1 MQVAILA
8 LDGVFDTGLT
18 VLLDTFSTA
27 NELAAFQGIG
37 PPLFD
42 VQLVGARRRIRTAL
56 GMTTTVE
63 PAAVVR
69 QPDWAIVPALNTKRP
84 DHLVGSLG
92 RKDVRRALEHLRAWH
107 DRGIGLAAACIGTFL
122 LGEAGLLDG
131 RDATTTWALAPLFRQ
146 RYPAVRLDDAR
157 MLVASRGVVT
167 AAAMMGHLD
176 LALWLVR
183 QASPQ
188 IAGLVARV
196 MLIDRRTS
204 QAQYVIPD
212 FLAHADPLIERFE
225 HWARRNLATGFSLQQ
240 AASALSVT
248 PRTLQRRTEAVL
260 GKSPLAFFQDM
271 RVERAQHL
279 IAIGDD
285 LEKIAG
291 EVGYADSATLRNL
304 LRRRLGRGVRDLRA
318 EMRY

>member
-1 MQVAILA
+1 MRLAILV
-8 LDGVFDTGLT
+8 LNGVFDTGLT

-27 NELAAFQGIG
+27 NELASMQ
-37 PPLFD
+37 
-42 VQLVGARRRIRTAL
+42 GARRPPFDVRLVGPRRRVRTAL
-56 GMTTTVE
+56 GMTTAVE
-63 PAAVVR
+63 PMSTVR
-69 QPDWAIVPALNTKRP
+69 RPDWVIVPALNTKQPER
-84 DHLVGSLG
+84 LVEALA
-92 RKDVRRALEHLRAWH
+92 RRDVRDALAHLRAWNG
-107 DRGIGLAAACIGTFL
+107 RGIGVAAACIGTFL
-122 LGEAGLLDG
+122 LAESGLLDD
-131 RDATTTWALAPLFRQ
+131 REATATWSLAPLFRQ
-146 RYPAVRLDDAR
+146 RYPNVRLDDSR
-157 MLVASRGVVT
+157 MIVVSGGVVT

-183 QASPQ
+183 QASPDLAAL
-188 IAGLVARV
+188 IARL

-212 FLAHADPLIERFE
+212 FLAHADPLVERFE
-225 HWARRNLATGFSLQQ
+225 RWARANLSAGFSLHK
-240 AASALSVT
+240 AANALSVT
-248 PRTLQRRTEAVL
+248 ARTLQRRTEAVL
-260 GKSPLAFFQDM
+260 GKSPLAFFQDI

-318 EMRY
+318 EMRS

>member
-18 VLLDTFSTA
+18 VLMDTFSTA
-27 NELAAFQGIG
+27 NELVAWQTAGQ
-37 PPLFD
+37 PLFD

-56 GMTTTVE
+56 GMTTMAE
-63 PAAVVR
+63 PAGAVR
-69 QPDWAIVPALNTKRP
+69 QPDWAIIPALNAKRP
-84 DHLVGSLG
+84 ETLIAALG
-92 RKDVRRALEHLRAWH
+92 RKDVRRALAHLRAWH
-107 DRGIGLAAACIGTFL
+107 DRGIGLAGACIGTFV

-146 RYPAVRLDDAR
+146 RYPDVRLDDSR
-157 MLVASRGVVT
+157 MLVVSRGVVT

-176 LALWLVR
+176 LALWMVR

-188 IAGLVARV
+188 IAGLVARL

-204 QAQYVIPD
+204 QARYVIPD

-225 HWARRNLATGFSLQQ
+225 RWSRQNLATGFSLEA

-248 PRTLQRRTEAVL
+248 ARTLQRRTEAVL

-285 LEKIAG
+285 ITKIAS
-291 EVGYADSATLRNL
+291 EIGYADPATLRNL
-304 LRRRLGRGVRDLRA
+304 LRRRLGRSVRDLRA
-318 EMRY
+318 EMRR